1 MKVPG
6 THPRQS
12 RRADDGL
19 GGSDSRSCAHRF
31 PSSVRHRKKVNSPS
45 QSLVFLLNTPED
57 FPGLL
62 DWFGKRRMISAE
74 FVADFAAGSIRM
86 MVCGTYCGMVPGAE
100 ACNHPILLV
109 PNTDRTAPLSGAGG
123 ICHLLA
129 FVYATMMDLKMNLQR
144 FRFGLFEFDAAT
156 RELRRE
162 RVLVRL
168 QSQPAQVLSYLLEH
182 AGKVVLR
189 EELHRTVWGNETFVD
204 FERGLN
210 FCIAQIRS
218 ALDDDS
224 VAPRYVRTVP
234 RRGYQFIAPV
244 EGISER
250 PEQTEER
257 SPTRKF
263 PARPATLVCAI
274 AILVSLALS
283 AGYARRFRHDANR
296 SPIVAVLRF
305 DNETTDAGGARLS
318 DELTDSV
325 VFQLTSTSHGQYDVI
340 GNARILRLPRDQRDL
355 RAIWSSLHARYVV
368 LGQVQNHGNETRVLA
383 HLIRLPEQ
391 THLWVVRLDR
401 SIGHPLDMES
411 EVAEKIAT
419 EFSQKV
425 TTDSTEAASPPGA
438 KH

>member
-1 MKVPG
+1 MVSGAETCDSLAGPL
-6 THPRQS
+6 R
-12 RRADDGL
+12 
-19 GGSDSRSCAHRF
+19 GSH
-31 PSSVRHRKKVNSPS
+31 
-45 QSLVFLLNTPED
+45 SLVSD
-57 FPGLL
+57 
-62 DWFGKRRMISAE
+62 K
-74 FVADFAAGSIRM
+74 
-86 MVCGTYCGMVPGAE
+86 
-100 ACNHPILLV
+100 
-109 PNTDRTAPLSGAGG
+109 GG
-123 ICHLLA
+123 ICHLPA
-129 FVYATMMDLKMNLQR
+129 FLYATMMNLKMNLQR

-168 QSQPAQVLSYLLEH
+168 QSQPAQVLSSLLEH
-182 AGKVVLR
+182 AGTVVLR
-189 EELHRTVWGNETFVD
+189 EELHRTVWGKETFVD

-224 VAPRYVRTVP
+224 VAPRYVRTLP

-244 EGISER
+244 ERISE
-250 PEQTEER
+250 PERNEER
-257 SPTRKF
+257 SA
-263 PARPATLVCAI
+263 ARTFRASPATLVCTI

-283 AGYARRFRHDANR
+283 AGYWRRFRYGAKR
-296 SPIVAVLRF
+296 SPVVAVLRF
-305 DNETTDAGGARLS
+305 DNERTDAGGARLS

-325 VFQLTSTSHGQYDVI
+325 VFQLTSVSHGQYDVI

-355 RAIWSSLHARYVV
+355 SAIWSSLHARYVV
-368 LGQVQNHGNETRVLA
+368 LGQVQDHGHETRILA

-401 SIGHPLDMES
+401 SAGRPLDMES

-425 TTDSTEAASPPGA
+425 TTDSTEAASPLGA
-438 KH
+438 KY